1 MRRRTV
7 LTLVTIA
14 GILAIALPISLAI
27 RIAEQEG
34 LNAETAR
41 ALSYAR
47 EALSRAKK
55 SKALSDGAEA
65 PETDNEE
72 D

>member
-1 MRRRTV
+1 MIEGFEDGEVRIEVDLGAAGKSVIGIPMGLVAEARLV
-7 LTLVTIA
+7 LTDELI
-14 GILAIALPISLAI
+14 
-27 RIAEQEG
+27 
-34 LNAETAR
+34 
-41 ALSYAR
+41 R

-65 PETDNEE
+65 PDTDIEE

>member
-1 MRRRTV
+1 
-7 LTLVTIA
+7 LI
-14 GILAIALPISLAI
+14 
-27 RIAEQEG
+27 
-34 LNAETAR
+34 
-41 ALSYAR
+41 R

-65 PETDNEE
+65 PDMDIEE